1 MPRAGLSRPV
11 VVAEAAR
18 LADET
23 GWSHLT
29 VAALAKRFGVKLP
42 SLYKHIDSLEG
53 LRREVGAL
61 ALRELGGELQ
71 AAAVGRSGSDA
82 LRATASAYRAY
93 ARAHPGRYAATL
105 AAPAPVDEERQALA
119 QSVLQT
125 IFAVLEGYGLGG
137 DDLVH
142 ATRVLRA
149 CLHGF
154 VSLEESG
161 GFGMPHDVDASF
173 DLLVQALH
181 ENLSRW
187 GQRPGIT
194 DSST

>member
-1 MPRAGLSRPV
+1 MVPELGSRLV
-11 VVAEAAR
+11 AMGTRVVAVEPGR
-18 LADET
+18 
-23 GWSHLT
+23 
-29 VAALAKRFGVKLP
+29 V
-42 SLYKHIDSLEG
+42 ILEG
-53 LRREVGAL
+53 LRREVGVL

-82 LRATASAYRAY
+82 LRAMASAYRAY

-105 AAPAPVDEERQALA
+105 AAPAPPDEERRALA

-154 VSLEESG
+154 VSLEESD

-187 GQRPGIT
+187 GQWPGIA
-194 DSST
+194 DSSI